1 MEDNTMPEIQRV
13 NLGNA
18 VLTLKA
24 LGIDDLLHFDFL
36 DPPPDKTL
44 VRKLFRH

>member
-1 MEDNTMPEIQRV
+1 MPEIQRV